1 MVTLMEITK
10 ENWFQSTQL
19 KVTEEQRKLFTAP
32 VVYWLAESKYE
43 THFNPLAIYLKDIM
57 VGFAIY
63 IVNESGVGEIE
74 AIMIDQ
80 NHQGRGYGRSAMM
93 ALINLLKY
101 EYHCKEVRL
110 SHRRKNVI
118 ASKLYESLGF
128 EVINSENAILRRLIL

>member
-1 MVTLMEITK
+1 MVALMEITK

-19 KVTEEQRKLFTAP
+19 RVTEEQRELFTAP

-43 THFNPLAIYLKDIM
+43 THFNPLAIYFKDIM

-63 IVNESGVGEIE
+63 TVNESGVGEIE

-93 ALINLLKY
+93 ALINL
-101 EYHCKEVRL
+101 
-110 SHRRKNVI
+110 
-118 ASKLYESLGF
+118 
-128 EVINSENAILRRLIL
+128 